1 MTHSYDIKL
10 AAQMAEASYEG
21 RKNDSLAVAI
31 RAELDEDDVQALFL
45 KGDIL
50 LIPGSNSVA
59 DYLKFNLRVLNIGGK
74 LYRLNDDTTEAGA
87 SRTIWHQGFLRF
99 AQVIFAWLE
108 RENLR
113 PKYIIGHSLGAA
125 ATQILVRSYGVP
137 GIGFAAPRPRRS
149 SGTIKHSELCL
160 CINRDDDTV
169 CDLPTSFHH
178 MGHVHRAQA
187 KSSVFG
193 PDHSMKHYR
202 RLIDEQM
209 TAGALDVRWPTCGRF
224 FVIFEHHTLQTRF
237 ANFATLRENTAEM
250 YHLG

>member
-10 AAQMAEASYEG
+10 AAQMAEASYDG
-21 RKNDSLAVAI
+21 RRNASLATAL
-31 RAELDEDDVQALFL
+31 RAELDDDDVQALFL

-74 LYRLNDDTTEAGA
+74 RYRLNDDDTESGA
-87 SRTIWHQGFLRF
+87 SGTIWHQGFLRH

-108 RENLR
+108 RERLR

-125 ATQILVRSYGVP
+125 ATQILVRTYGVP
-137 GIGFAAPRPRRS
+137 GIGFAAPRPRRNR
-149 SGTIKHSELCL
+149 GAIKHSELCL
-160 CINRDDDTV
+160 CINRDDDAV
-169 CDLPTSFHH
+169 CDLPGSFHH
-178 MGHVHRAQA
+178 MGHVHRARA

-202 RLIDEQM
+202 RVIDEQQV
-209 TAGALDVRWPTCGRF
+209 AGALGARWPG
-224 FVIFEHHTLQTRF
+224 
-237 ANFATLRENTAEM
+237 
-250 YHLG
+250 

>member
-10 AAQMAEASYEG
+10 AAQMAEASYQG
-21 RKNDSLAVAI
+21 KKNASLATAL
-31 RAELDEDDVQALFL
+31 RHELDEDDVQALFL

-74 LYRLNDDTTEAGA
+74 KYRLNDEFTESGA
-87 SRTIWHQGFLRF
+87 SGTIWHQGFLRH

-108 RENLR
+108 KERLR

-125 ATQILVRSYGVP
+125 ATQILVRTYGVP

-149 SGTIKHSELCL
+149 RGAIKHSNLCL
-160 CINRDDDTV
+160 CINRDDDAV
-169 CDLPTSFHH
+169 CELPTSFHH
-178 MGHVHRAQA
+178 MGRVHRARA
-187 KSSVFG
+187 KRSVFG

-202 RLIDEQM
+202 KVIDEQQK
-209 TAGALDVRWPTCGRF
+209 AGKLGARWPG
-224 FVIFEHHTLQTRF
+224 
-237 ANFATLRENTAEM
+237 
-250 YHLG
+250 